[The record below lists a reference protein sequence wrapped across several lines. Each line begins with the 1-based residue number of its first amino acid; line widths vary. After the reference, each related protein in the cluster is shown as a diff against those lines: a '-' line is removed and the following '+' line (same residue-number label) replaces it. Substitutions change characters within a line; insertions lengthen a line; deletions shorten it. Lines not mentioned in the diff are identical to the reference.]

1 VREHAPYDLV
11 FANILARPLVFL
23 AQDIKGA
30 LKPGGIAI
38 LSGLLRSQ
46 ERLVRAAYLS
56 RGFKLERRIHRDAW
70 AALVLRRG

>member
-1 VREHAPYDLV
+1 MKLASLLV
-11 FANILARPLVFL
+11 VPAALLVSGLVL

-46 ERLVRAAYLS
+46 ERQVRAAYQS
-56 RGFKLERRIHRDAW
+56 RGFKVVRRIHRDAW
-70 AALVLRRG
+70 CALVLKRG